1 MRLADIPISAKLSAM
16 LIAACAGVLITA
28 CAAFVIFDRI
38 STIEA
43 KESTLG
49 VLTDT
54 VGQTLVGPVAF
65 RDEAST
71 NTVLEKLAAEPTT
84 NSAAVYVDDGQRMT
98 AWTREGAEALPE
110 ALTSASAPFGSDLV
124 ITRPIASPEGA
135 VGTLVVRYSTA
146 DVVARTWRFLA
157 IAGFVLLV
165 SILLASLAAGRLQRL
180 ISNPVTTLVD
190 AADRVQKEADYSIR
204 APVHGKDELGKLAG
218 AFNDMLA
225 GIQARDA
232 DLIAH
237 QEGLEA
243 TVAERTRDLD
253 QRNAAM
259 RLVLDN
265 VDQGFVTLDA
275 NGQLSPERSAAFDAW
290 FGAPE
295 QGVGLAAHL
304 AGAGSDFEGWYD
316 LAWEAIREDFMPL
329 EVSISQLPSTLE
341 RDGKTFTLGWQPLLD
356 GEVLQGIL
364 VVVSDVTAEL
374 ERERADQ
381 EQRELVRAFRATRED
396 RAGFEG
402 FFTEA
407 SRIVH
412 NLAAGGVNV
421 EPALMQRQVHTLK
434 GNAGLFEIG
443 SLVEP
448 CHVLEDLLQQGEPPQ
463 QPLVDAI
470 VQAWHGF
477 ERRTALFRTSNDEIR
492 VPLSAWE
499 ALAADVRSGIS
510 GAALSAASGWAV
522 ASGMAGASTPSV
534 SATRRVRVRNSIS
547 ARKVISVSL
556 SGVRTSRSSRVK
568 SSGVSQSSCTSR
580 LDSSI
585 CSRFSIRVS
594 RRLGCLISPARS
606 SSSSSEP
613 NSLISSAAVLMP
625 IPGAPGTL
633 STESPASAC
642 TSTTRSGN
650 TPNFSNTP
658 SRSMRLFFI
667 ASSISTPSPTSCIRS
682 LSELMIVTRPPA
694 SRAWQASVAMM
705 SSAS

>member
-510 GAALSAASGWAV
+510 GAALTQRLEELTWESVQGRLEGLAKRGERLAGRLGKEVETVVDADVRVPTGEFDGLFSAMVHAVRNAVDHGV
-522 ASGMAGASTPSV
+522 ASPHKASEV
-534 SATRRVRVRNSIS
+534 VRRSW
-547 ARKVISVSL
+547 K
-556 SGVRTSRSSRVK
+556 GVR
-568 SSGVSQSSCTSR
+568 G
-580 LDSSI
+580 
-585 CSRFSIRVS
+585 
-594 RRLGCLISPARS
+594 RRLVDFDYVG
-606 SSSSSEP
+606 
-613 NSLISSAAVLMP
+613 SLA
-625 IPGAPGTL
+625 
-633 STESPASAC
+633 
-642 TSTTRSGN
+642 
-650 TPNFSNTP
+650 FS
-658 SRSMRLFFI
+658 
-667 ASSISTPSPTSCIRS
+667 
-682 LSELMIVTRPPA
+682 
-694 SRAWQASVAMM
+694 
-705 SSAS
+705 